1 MRRLLIGGALG
12 IVVISFPACAGSGGN
27 PAPEEATQREADYW
41 AISQLQ
47 QNFHRATSKKDID
60 LMMSLYAPNATLT
73 IPGRTAVGTE
83 QIRHFW
89 LTKSEAF
96 RPDNHW
102 ISETPAYKME
112 ITANGNRGTLHFEC
126 HYVDVEGKTVVVYL
140 TADQEVARI
149 DGRWLI
155 TDMVV
160 GSASLRP

>member
-1 MRRLLIGGALG
+1 MRTLLTRGVVCALL
-12 IVVISFPACAGSGGN
+12 VSLAACTGSSGN
-27 PAPEEATQREADYW
+27 SASEELTQQQADYW
-41 AISQLQ
+41 AISLLQ
-47 QNFHRATSKKDID
+47 RSFHEATSKKDID

-73 IPGRTAVGTE
+73 IPGRTAVGKE
-83 QIRHFW
+83 QIRQFW
-89 LTKSEAF
+89 LRKSEAF
-96 RPDNHW
+96 LPANRW
-102 ISETPAYKME
+102 ISETPAYKMV
-112 ITANGNRGTLHFEC
+112 ITANGDKGTLHFEC